1 VVPPTSS
8 WSTPPSARSAAGSA
22 CPGGYGS
29 DLHRSG
35 SATGWHIVAQQ
46 AYADTGEVIDAIDLL
61 CSGFTP
67 EDQRAES

>member
-1 VVPPTSS
+1 V
-8 WSTPPSARSAAGSA
+8 
-22 CPGGYGS
+22 
-29 DLHRSG
+29 G